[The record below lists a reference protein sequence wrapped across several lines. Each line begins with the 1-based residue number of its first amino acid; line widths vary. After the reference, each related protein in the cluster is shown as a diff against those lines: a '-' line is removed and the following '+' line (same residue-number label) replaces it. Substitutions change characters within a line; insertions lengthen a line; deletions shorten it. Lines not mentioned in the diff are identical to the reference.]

1 MLQIPYRTNERKI
14 ICSDNFT
21 PQFIIIL
28 LNVLKFCHLCTSLT
42 NNKVVEIPFYS
53 DSEKRYQESCL
64 SNSDY
69 TNNNI
74 LVNEITFPATST
86 K

>member
-1 MLQIPYRTNERKI
+1 M
-14 ICSDNFT
+14 
-21 PQFIIIL
+21 

-69 TNNNI
+69 INKFPFENNI
-74 LVNEITFPATST
+74 LVNEIIFPATST